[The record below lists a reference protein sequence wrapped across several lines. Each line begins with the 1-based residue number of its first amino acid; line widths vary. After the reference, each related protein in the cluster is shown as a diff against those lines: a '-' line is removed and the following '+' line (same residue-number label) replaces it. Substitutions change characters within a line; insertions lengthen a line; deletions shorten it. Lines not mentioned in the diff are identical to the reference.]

1 MSNSDATAFV
11 KQMAAL
17 GYYTYK
23 NVSIGYCAK
32 MAGMTEEEF
41 ISFLGKNHV
50 SIFQFENEAELARDF
65 ANA

>member
-1 MSNSDATAFV
+1 MSTADAASFV

-17 GYYTYK
+17 GYYMHK
-23 NVSIGYCAK
+23 NVFTGYCAK
-32 MAGMTEEEF
+32 IADMTVEVF
-41 ISFLGKNHV
+41 ICFLGKKHV